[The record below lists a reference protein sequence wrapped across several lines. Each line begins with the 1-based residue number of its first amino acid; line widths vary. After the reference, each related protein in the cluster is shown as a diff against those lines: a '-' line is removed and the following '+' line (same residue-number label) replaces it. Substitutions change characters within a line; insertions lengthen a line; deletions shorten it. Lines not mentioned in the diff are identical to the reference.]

1 MVLSLEKILP
11 LVSGTHMMAYTTMTM
26 QALPKTRNV
35 PNVILASMMG
45 VSFAMT
51 KLNNHWVINA
61 AAMVRERTWLGY
73 DQSVSDVADDR
84 VRDLTLTEH
93 SALKTKGIGPHPNE

>member
-1 MVLSLEKILP
+1 
-11 LVSGTHMMAYTTMTM
+11 MMAYTTMTM

-35 PNVILASMMG
+35 PNVILASIMG

-73 DQSVSDVADDR
+73 ILLVCESVDDKIR
-84 VRDLTLTEH
+84 C
-93 SALKTKGIGPHPNE
+93 

>member
-1 MVLSLEKILP
+1 
-11 LVSGTHMMAYTTMTM
+11 MAYTTMTM

-51 KLNNHWVINA
+51 KLNNH
-61 AAMVRERTWLGY
+61 
-73 DQSVSDVADDR
+73 
-84 VRDLTLTEH
+84 
-93 SALKTKGIGPHPNE
+93 